1 MTPLKG
7 FFNSSVARKFWMA
20 ITGLFLVT
28 FLIVHLG
35 VNLTLFAGK
44 DAFNTAT
51 HFMATNPLIQVMQ
64 YVLAAG
70 FLVHIIGGIKLTIQ
84 NNAARPVKYAY
95 ENAAANSSWASRNMI
110 ITGGLVLVFLIIHMR
125 NFFYEMKFTEHIGT
139 YMLNGMEVHN
149 DYLLVTSL
157 FTEWYYVLIYV
168 LAFIGLGIHLNHG
181 FQSAFQSAGWKNSN
195 WKGLMQTV
203 GTVYSAAMAI
213 GFSAIAIYFFLNP
226 AQ

>member
-1 MTPLKG
+1 MSPLKG

-20 ITGLFLVT
+20 ITGLFLIT
-28 FLIVHLG
+28 FLMVHLG
-35 VNLTLFAGK
+35 VNLVMFAGQ
-44 DAFNTAT
+44 DAFNQAT

-70 FLVHIIGGIKLTIQ
+70 FLVHIIMGIKLTMQ
-84 NNAARPVKYAY
+84 NKAARSVKYAY
-95 ENAAANSSWASRNMI
+95 ENAASNSTWASRNMI
-110 ITGGLVLVFLIIHMR
+110 ITGALVLVFLVLHMR
-125 NFFYEMKFTEHIGT
+125 HFFYEMKFAHSVAT
-139 YMLNGMEVHN
+139 YTLDGMVLHN
-149 DYLLVTSL
+149 DFELVAGL
-157 FTEWYYVLIYV
+157 FTIWYYVVIYV
-168 LAFIGLGIHLNHG
+168 LAFIALGIHLNHG

-203 GTVYSAAMAI
+203 GTVFSAIIAI

>member
-1 MTPLKG
+1 MSPLKG

-20 ITGLFLVT
+20 ITGLFLIT
-28 FLIVHLG
+28 FLLVHLG
-35 VNLTLFAGK
+35 VNLVMFAGK
-44 DAFNTAT
+44 DAFNQAT

-70 FLVHIIGGIKLTIQ
+70 FLVHIIMGIKLTMQ
-84 NNAARPVKYAY
+84 NKAARSVGYAY
-95 ENAAANSSWASRNMI
+95 ENAAANSSWSSRNMI
-110 ITGGLVLVFLIIHMR
+110 ISGGLVLVFLILHMR
-125 NFFYEMKFTEHIGT
+125 NFFYEMKFTENIGT
-139 YMLNGMEVHN
+139 YTLDGVVLHN
-149 DYLLVTSL
+149 DFLLVSSL
-157 FTEWYYVLIYV
+157 FTTWYYVVIYV
-168 LAFIGLGIHLNHG
+168 LAFIALGIHLNHG

-203 GTVYSAAMAI
+203 GTVFSAIIAI